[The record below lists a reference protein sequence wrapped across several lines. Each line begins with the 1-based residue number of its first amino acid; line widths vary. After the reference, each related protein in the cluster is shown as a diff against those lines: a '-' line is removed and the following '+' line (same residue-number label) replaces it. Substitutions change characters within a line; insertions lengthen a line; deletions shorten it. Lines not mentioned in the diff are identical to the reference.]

1 MLGVGFSI
9 FFLNED
15 ENNEKRI
22 FDIKDRVFK
31 FVLKMLCLF

>member
-31 FVLKMLCLF
+31 FVLEMLCLF

>member
-15 ENNEKRI
+15 ENNEKRS